1 MDKPIYSIVIPAYNE
16 EGNIDELHRRL
27 SSVFET
33 HGKSYEII
41 VVNDGSIDATLHKLK
56 LLQKKDKH
64 LKVVNLSRNFGQQAA
79 IAAGL
84 ETSSGGVIVTLDA
97 DLQDPP
103 ELLPGFFAKIDEGF
117 EVVYGISIKRNDPWF
132 RKLLFEAYYQT
143 MDRFS
148 PVKFPRNVGIF
159 AVMTRNVVEVLLS
172 MQERNRFIPGQR
184 SWVGFKQVGVPYE
197 KPKRFSGKEAQNL
210 SKLFRMGFDSL
221 FSFSYVPLRIA
232 TYLGLIV
239 SFFAF
244 LAILQ
249 VLYQKLVAG
258 TAILGWASPLIAT
271 LFIGGVQL
279 MILGIIGEYLG
290 RIYDEVKRR
299 PYYVI
304 SEKIGF

>member
-1 MDKPIYSIVIPAYNE
+1 MVIPDFNE
-16 EGNIDELHRRL
+16 EVNIDELHRRL
-27 SSVFET
+27 ANVLEA
-33 HGKSYEII
+33 GEKSYEII
-41 VVNDGSIDATLHKLK
+41 VVNDGSKDSTLHKLVS
-56 LLQKKDKH
+56 LQKKDKH
-64 LKVVNLSRNFGQQAA
+64 LKIINLSRNFGQQAA
-79 IAAGL
+79 LAAGL
-84 ETSSGGVIVTLDA
+84 DASCGSVVATLDA

-103 ELLPGFFAKIDEGF
+103 ELLPNFFAKLDEGYD
-117 EVVYGISIKRNDPWF
+117 VVYGVSTKRNDPWI
-132 RKLLFEAYYQT
+132 RKVLFEGYYQI

-159 AVMTRNVVEVLLS
+159 AAMRRSVVEVLLS
-172 MQERNRFIPGQR
+172 MQERNRFIPGLR
-184 SWVGFKQVGVPYE
+184 SWIGFKQVGISYE
-197 KPKRFSGKEAQNL
+197 KPKRFAGKEAQSL
-210 SKLFRMGFDSL
+210 SKLFQMGFDSL
-221 FSFSYVPLRIA
+221 FSFSYVPLRLA
-232 TYLGLIV
+232 TYLGLVV

-258 TAILGWASPLIAT
+258 TAILGWASPLIST

-279 MILGIIGEYLG
+279 LILGILGEYLG